1 MKKIFVLEGLPASGK
16 TTVAD
21 LLRDQFNFEKVN
33 ESLGHLD
40 ESTLSDS
47 QETIFEE
54 TKKKYYLAQRSKKN
68 SVIDRGYP
76 SMLAWDYVAEKLK
89 LARNLKEKKK
99 WVAIALKEHKL
110 FEPDYYIYFD
120 QTPESSLVNR
130 PRKTIIED
138 VWSGSEGM
146 KHCSDFY
153 KLFFKNKKNVIYI
166 TSGQDKVSLLRKV
179 ENELKK
185 II

>member
-1 MKKIFVLEGLPASGK
+1 MKKIFVIEGLPASGK

-21 LLRDQFNFEKVN
+21 LLRDRFNFEKVN

-40 ESTLSDS
+40 ESAISDS
-47 QETIFEE
+47 QEKIFEE
-54 TKKKYYLAQRSKKN
+54 TKEKYYLAQRSRKN

-76 SMLAWDYVAEKLK
+76 SMLAWDYVAEKSK
-89 LARNLKEKKK
+89 LARNFKEKKK
-99 WVAIALKEHKL
+99 WVATALKEHKL
-110 FEPDYYIYFD
+110 YEPDYYIYLN
-120 QTPESSLVNR
+120 QTPEFSLINR

-166 TSGQDKVSLLRKV
+166 TSGHDKVNLLEKV
-179 ENELKK
+179 EDELKK